1 MNSQA
6 FRALKPT
13 TYAVCALAA
22 MISMIH
28 AEPVYAQIGSK
39 KSAKAADDRVVADA
53 RVRGALEEAG
63 LKFNVNE
70 FANYVVPFTV
80 GESRSQLVFV
90 QSTTSQWGT
99 MEIRK
104 VYSYAYGSKTRLS
117 QSKLEKLLK
126 ANGKLKSGAWEL
138 SDGAEL
144 LAIFCVKVAADC
156 DGESLGTVVRG
167 VAEITDEVEESFTG
181 KDEH

>member
-53 RVRGALEEAG
+53 RVRGALEQAG
-63 LKFNVNE
+63 D
-70 FANYVVPFTV
+70 
-80 GESRSQLVFV
+80 GGGGGSRRPDFSMA
-90 QSTTSQWGT
+90 T
-99 MEIRK
+99 
-104 VYSYAYGSKTRLS
+104 
-117 QSKLEKLLK
+117 
-126 ANGKLKSGAWEL
+126 
-138 SDGAEL
+138 
-144 LAIFCVKVAADC
+144 AAPGGGD
-156 DGESLGTVVRG
+156 
-167 VAEITDEVEESFTG
+167 
-181 KDEH
+181 

>member
-1 MNSQA
+1 M
-6 FRALKPT
+6 
-13 TYAVCALAA
+13 VG
-22 MISMIH
+22 MIH
-28 AEPVYAQIGSK
+28 AAPVYAQIGSK
-39 KSAKAADDRVVADA
+39 KSAKAADDRVVVDA

-63 LKFNVNE
+63 LKFRVSE
-70 FANYVVPFTV
+70 SGNYIVLFTV
-80 GESRSQLVFV
+80 GENRSQVVYV
-90 QSTTSQWGT
+90 QSTTEQWGS
-99 MEIRK
+99 MEIRQ
-104 VYSYAYGSKTRLS
+104 VYSFAYGSKTRLS
-117 QSKLEKLLK
+117 QAKLEKLLK

-144 LAIFCVKVAADC
+144 SAIFCVKVAADC